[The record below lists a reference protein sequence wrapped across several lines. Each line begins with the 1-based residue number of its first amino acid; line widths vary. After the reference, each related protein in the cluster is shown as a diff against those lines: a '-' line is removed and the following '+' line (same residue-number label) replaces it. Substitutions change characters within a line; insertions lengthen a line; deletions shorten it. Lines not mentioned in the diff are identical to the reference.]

1 MLKPDGEVIE
11 IKAKFSED
19 VLPVL
24 ELDGGG
30 LGRRSGPARGLWA
43 RDSEHRAGGAEG
55 KRRLCTRAAA
65 GPLPRA
71 RSWWARQ
78 ELAAK
83 ANQQNSHQEPSE
95 AGVTW
100 PSAFRMLRA
109 PLLAFQPPHLSPF
122 PCWALARCPS
132 HVSAWESPPAFS
144 FNAAESLGSWLH
156 GASSGLP
163 VRGLSS
169 TCGTAEPVAVGVCTL
184 LAIPPQGLDVPR
196 QPAGP
201 ENTGS
206 ARQPGALLAQALPCH
221 LSRPM
226 SGLQAWGAPWWP
238 DYPTA

>member
-1 MLKPDGEVIE
+1 MPQSSCW
-11 IKAKFSED
+11 APAAHQ
-19 VLPVL
+19 VLVGP
-24 ELDGGG
+24 
-30 LGRRSGPARGLWA
+30 SGAGCKGKSAEQPPRTFRGWG
-43 RDSEHRAGGAEG
+43 D
-55 KRRLCTRAAA
+55 
-65 GPLPRA
+65 
-71 RSWWARQ
+71 
-78 ELAAK
+78 LAVCV
-83 ANQQNSHQEPSE
+83 QN
-95 AGVTW
+95 V
-100 PSAFRMLRA
+100 LRA

-184 LAIPPQGLDVPR
+184 LAIPPRGLDVPW

-201 ENTGS
+201 ESTGS

-221 LSRPM
+221 LSRPV
-226 SGLQAWGAPWWP
+226 SSLQAWGAPWWP
-238 DYPTA
+238 DCPTA